1 MLKISCLPL
10 AAAALILATLS
21 SQRLARAATHP
32 GNG

>member
-1 MLKISCLPL
+1 MLKISCLPV

-21 SQRLARAATHP
+21 SQPPARDVAHP